1 MKVLFVCNSFYLRGN
16 GLAASARTTV
26 SFLREAGVEIKV
38 LSMANL
44 DPDGPQPDFVL
55 KKFHFPVFQ
64 KLIESQGYCFAQRDE
79 KIMREAIAWADVV
92 HLEEP
97 FALEHH
103 VAVLAKEM
111 GVPCVGTYHLHPE
124 NIFYTIGWGT
134 WRLPNQIMLNVFKKR
149 IYDLCTDVQCP
160 TENVMERLRD
170 NDFKARLH
178 LIPNG
183 AVLEEGLRERQEI
196 QHPDTD
202 PYLVVCIGRLSR
214 EKDQL
219 TLLRAMKYSKYK
231 DEIQLFIAGQGPME
245 LNIKGHA
252 MLMHK
257 RGIIKLKPKFGFL
270 TKAELEQLNKRA
282 YLYVHCAVV
291 EVEGLSCIESLQE
304 GAVPIIAQGALTATP
319 QFSLHPKSLFPAR
332 NARVLARRI
341 DWWIEHP
348 EFRAEMSA
356 KYAESIFKYDI
367 HNSIRKLI
375 TMYQTAI
382 RKYKK

>member
-16 GLAASARTTV
+16 GLAASARTT
-26 SFLREAGVEIKV
+26 SRFLKEAGLDVKV

-64 KLIESQGYCFAQRDE
+64 KLIESEGYCFAQKDDE
-79 KIMREAIAWADVV
+79 VIRKAIEWADVI

-97 FALEHH
+97 FSLEHR

-134 WRLPNQIMLNVFKKR
+134 WRLPNQIMLNYFKNK
-149 IYDLCTDVQCP
+149 IYNYCTDVQCP
-160 TENVMERLRD
+160 TENVMERLRK

-214 EKDQL
+214 EKDQM

-231 DEIQLFIAGQGPME
+231 DDIQLFIAGQGPME
-245 LNIKGHA
+245 LNIKSRA
-252 MLMHK
+252 LLMHK
-257 RGIIKLKPKFGFL
+257 RGDFRLKPQFGFL
-270 TKAELEQLNKRA
+270 TKDQLEDLNKRA
-282 YLYVHCAVV
+282 YLYIHCAVV

-304 GAVPIIAQGALTATP
+304 GAVPIIAQGKLTATP
-319 QFSLHPKSLFPAR
+319 QFALHPKSLFPAR
-332 NARVLARRI
+332 NAKELARRI

-348 EFRAEMSA
+348 EFRAEMSK

-367 HNSIRKLI
+367 SYSIQKLI
-375 TMYQTAI
+375 KMYEKAI
-382 RKYKK
+382 KKYKK